1 MRYSKL
7 LICALLLWSSAVFA
21 QTTGRIV
28 GTVLDKATGE
38 PLPSAAI
45 TIVGTFYQT
54 LTDFDGKFV
63 LNDIK
68 PGTYSVKF
76 QFIGYQPMQFNDIKI
91 GVGKTVKLD
100 AKLSEQSEMLQAVTV
115 VGRKNQVDLEKA
127 SSAITLSDNEIG
139 ALVAK
144 GVEDVLAQQAGV
156 QKPQTGYR
164 FVGPAYTKLNT
175 SSTVFPH
182 KIHWQEPAA
191 G

>member
-1 MRYSKL
+1 M
-7 LICALLLWSSAVFA
+7 FA

-38 PLPSAAI
+38 PLPSAAV

-115 VGRKNQVDLEKA
+115 VGRKNQVDLEHLISKIMPLRGFLF
-127 SSAITLSDNEIG
+127 SANNLLIDF
-139 ALVAK
+139 A
-144 GVEDVLAQQAGV
+144 
-156 QKPQTGYR
+156 
-164 FVGPAYTKLNT
+164 T
-175 SSTVFPH
+175 SSPVLS
-182 KIHWQEPAA
+182 WN
-191 G
+191 

>member
-7 LICALLLWSSAVFA
+7 LIYVLLLWSSAVFA

-38 PLPSAAI
+38 PLPSAAV

-91 GVGKTVKLD
+91 GVGKTIKLD

-115 VGRKNQVDLEKA
+115 VGRKNQVDLEK
-127 SSAITLSDNEIG
+127 L
-139 ALVAK
+139 
-144 GVEDVLAQQAGV
+144 
-156 QKPQTGYR
+156 PQ
-164 FVGPAYTKLNT
+164 PSL
-175 SSTVFPH
+175 
-182 KIHWQEPAA
+182 
-191 G
+191 